1 MPAPETLGRLR
12 RIRRLGSGGFATVWL
27 YRDEQLD
34 SLVAV
39 KVLADIWSE
48 RADIR
53 ERFVEEARIL
63 RRADSDHVVRVH
75 DIGETD
81 DSIPYFVMTYA
92 DQGTV
97 MDLINDGPLPHL
109 DEAVDLVTQAAE
121 GLAVLHAQGIIHRDI
136 KPQNLL
142 LRSDD
147 QHGRR
152 LLIADLGVAKTMLN
166 ASGITQVVGTV
177 AYMAPEQVDM
187 GTALDGRAD
196 VHALGAVTYHL
207 LTGQPARTGDLSS
220 MLRASLPPKPS
231 LARAELAPVDDVLL
245 RALRPRPEER
255 FDDPTSFATALRG
268 AVAGL
273 PHHIPR
279 SRRRQVAGVHL
290 AVWLLALAVLLAGFI
305 IGFWV
310 LG

>member
-1 MPAPETLGRLR
+1 MPAPQTLGRLR

-81 DSIPYFVMTYA
+81 DGIPYFVMTYA

-152 LLIADLGVAKTMLN
+152 LLIADLGWRRRCST
-166 ASGITQVVGTV
+166 
-177 AYMAPEQVDM
+177 
-187 GTALDGRAD
+187 
-196 VHALGAVTYHL
+196 
-207 LTGQPARTGDLSS
+207 
-220 MLRASLPPKPS
+220 PPGS
-231 LARAELAPVDDVLL
+231 
-245 RALRPRPEER
+245 
-255 FDDPTSFATALRG
+255 
-268 AVAGL
+268 
-273 PHHIPR
+273 PR
-279 SRRRQVAGVHL
+279 SSERSPTWHRSRSRWAPRWMGGPTCTPS
-290 AVWLLALAVLLAGFI
+290 ARSPTTS
-305 IGFWV
+305 
-310 LG
+310 